1 MVFNSKEDSC
11 AIDILIILS
20 KGKNKYMKIYSELDF
35 YFNTYQKAIEFL
47 VDKKLVLREE
57 FGYRKVNYSITRK
70 GEEFLR
76 LGLLVRGMVCLG

>member
-11 AIDILIILS
+11 AIEILKILS
-20 KGKNKYMKIYSELDF
+20 KGKNKYMKVYSELNF

-57 FGYRKVNYSITRK
+57 LGYKNVDYSITEK
-70 GEEFLR
+70 GEEFLS
-76 LGLLVRGMVCLG
+76 LGLLVSKLL

>member
-11 AIDILIILS
+11 AIEILEVLS
-20 KGKNKYMKIYSELDF
+20 KGENKYMKIYAELDF

-57 FGYRKVNYSITRK
+57 LGYKKVDYSITLK

-76 LGLLVRGMVCLG
+76 LGLLVRGMIC

>member
-11 AIDILIILS
+11 AIEILEVLS

-47 VDKKLVLREE
+47 IKKELVSREE
-57 FGYRKVNYSITRK
+57 LGYKKVDYFITGK
-70 GEEFLR
+70 GVRFLE
-76 LGLLVRGMVCLG
+76 LGLLVREMVC